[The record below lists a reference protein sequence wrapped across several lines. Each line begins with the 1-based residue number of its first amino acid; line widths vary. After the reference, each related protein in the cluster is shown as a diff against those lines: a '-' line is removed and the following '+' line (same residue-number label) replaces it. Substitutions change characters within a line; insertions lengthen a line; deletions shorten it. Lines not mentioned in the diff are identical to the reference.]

1 MTADAKEDEGIMAKA
16 LTESRRTRY
25 TRTVIEDSLIELLR
39 EKPLSAITVSEVCA
53 KADVNRSTFYAHY
66 DDLPDLLGIIENETF
81 SWLSATF
88 DDMLE
93 QAERQHAIGAEL
105 DNAIVQVC
113 RYIAQNKR
121 HLQVLLSPRADVDF
135 QRRLIGLI
143 YERYDRI
150 AVTLPDSQSALEDVM
165 RTQFAIHGSLGLIQY
180 WLETDLQA
188 TPEEIAQTIISMG
201 MPHETASDTS
211 AH

>member
-1 MTADAKEDEGIMAKA
+1 MAKA

-25 TRTVIEDSLIELLR
+25 TRTVIEDSLIDLLR
-39 EKPLSAITVSEVCA
+39 EKPMNAITVSELCA

-66 DDLPDLLGIIENETF
+66 DDLPDLLGTIENETF

-93 QAERQHAIGAEL
+93 QAERQKTIDAGL
-105 DNAIVQVC
+105 DNAIVQIC
-113 RYIAQNKR
+113 RYIAQDRR

-143 YERYDRI
+143 YARYDRI
-150 AVTLPDSQSALEDVM
+150 VATLPDSPSALEDVM

-180 WLETDLQA
+180 WLETDLRA
-188 TPEEIAQTIISMG
+188 TPEEIARTIITMG
-201 MPHETASDTS
+201 MPRETTAG
-211 AH
+211 A

>member
-1 MTADAKEDEGIMAKA
+1 MAKA

-25 TRTVIEDSLIELLR
+25 TRTVIEDSLIDLLR
-39 EKPLSAITVSEVCA
+39 EKPLNAITVSELCA

-66 DDLPDLLGIIENETF
+66 DDLTDLLGTIENETF

-93 QAERQHAIGAEL
+93 QAERQGARHDGPERQKAIDAGL
-105 DNAIVQVC
+105 DNAIVQIC
-113 RYIAQNKR
+113 RYIAQNRR

-135 QRRLIGLI
+135 QRRLVGLI
-143 YERYDRI
+143 YARYDRI
-150 AVTLPDSQSALEDVM
+150 VATSPSSPSALENVM

-188 TPEEIAQTIISMG
+188 TPEDIARTIITMSM
-201 MPHETASDTS
+201 PRETTAD
-211 AH
+211 A